1 MSKFLKAMRLRRA
14 LLKIRP
20 KPSAPPRLPLN
31 KNSSLPTHSESTLPQ
46 PLIPR
51 NFISFR
57 CNVYKKAGEGAPC
70 PRPKVLQHVT
80 TCLLFLRARKKP
92 RNPNPLYALLHN
104 SRTPRGGGVGIGTA
118 KLFSIARV
126 SRDESWLSFLAASRG
141 SRIPNHRPR
150 NTHTATEH
158 ESRNAGHVPLVP
170 RYRCAA
176 TRKVPESQVL
186 VLVRRQETYP
196 LPSVSNVLRADI
208 GHGKP
213 ERRPG
218 SKSIPGRRTGVAR
231 ARRPGSNV
239 LT

>member
-1 MSKFLKAMRLRRA
+1 MRLRRA
-14 LLKIRP
+14 VLKISA
-20 KPSAPPRLPLN
+20 KSSAPPGLPLN
-31 KNSSLPTHSESTLPQ
+31 KKHSLPTHSESTLPQ

-150 NTHTATEH
+150 NT
-158 ESRNAGHVPLVP
+158 GHGARVTKRGPRSPGPPVPL
-170 RYRCAA
+170 
-176 TRKVPESQVL
+176 
-186 VLVRRQETYP
+186 RRNPQ
-196 LPSVSNVLRADI
+196 SARIAGVSACS
-208 GHGKP
+208 P
-213 ERRPG
+213 PG
-218 SKSIPGRRTGVAR
+218 NISAPVGV
-231 ARRPGSNV
+231 
-239 LT
+239 